1 MQKLVSGAELN
12 ALQHKLQE
20 GIDPNR
26 PRLILCGD
34 TGCRVCGSAEVEA
47 ALKES
52 LEKWD
57 LADKIEYKSTGC
69 LGFCEKAPLLL
80 IFPGAF
86 FYQKVQP
93 GDAPEIVEQT
103 IRQGKVIE
111 RLLYTDPEDGSKISC
126 AYDIPFYKYQNR
138 MLLESSWHTDP
149 LDIYDYL
156 ARGGYGALAM
166 VLDTMEP
173 QAVIDT
179 LKEARLRGRGGA
191 GFSTGLKWEL
201 CRAAKDEEKY
211 IICNADEGDPGAF
224 MDRSLLEGNP
234 HAILE
239 GMLIAGFAVGAK
251 EGILYIRAEYP
262 TAVAKIEEAICQA
275 RALGLLGNQILGTEF
290 DFEIVISKGAG
301 AFVCGEETSLIR
313 AAEGGVGE
321 PQQKPPYPAQKGYKG
336 KPTVINNVETIAN
349 VAPLLKQGAVSYR
362 AAGTAGSG
370 GTKIFCL
377 VGKSNNAGL
386 IEVSFGT
393 PLVDV
398 IYGIGGGIKKGR
410 RFKAVQTGGPS
421 GGCLPASMLDLRID
435 FEEFAQAGSI
445 IGSGGMIV
453 MDEDTCIVDMARYFL
468 DFLKHESCG
477 KCFSCRVGIDRMLE
491 ILQKITLGLARE
503 SDLDLLEE
511 LAVTVREISLCG
523 LGQTAPNQVLSSLR
537 YFREEYL
544 AHIRDR
550 KCPASVCEALFHAPC
565 QNSCP
570 AGVDVPV
577 YIAQISLEQY
587 YEAYETIREKNPF
600 PVVCGRVCHHPCESR
615 CRREQI
621 DEPLAIRMLKRFAGD
636 YAAGLLAQG
645 LARQLRAVPG
655 GKKVAIIGAGP
666 AGLTAAFYLC
676 KKGYRVTVFEA
687 LPVAGGMLAVG
698 IPAYR
703 LPKEALNADVEAIK
717 QDGVEIKTGLALG
730 RDFTLQELKEQQYA
744 AIYLAMGAHKSMP
757 LGIPGEELKGVIPAL
772 ALLKEINLG
781 RDPGIKDKVV
791 VVIGGG
797 NAAVD
802 AARSALRYGA
812 KEVHLLYRRRKAEMP
827 ALEEEI
833 GDALAEGV
841 NLQCLVSPLSIL
853 GKNGS
858 AEALQCMRIKPGGFE
873 QDGRRKPLPEPGTEF
888 VLPADIV
895 VTAVGQSPDTGGTLE
910 GSSVQTGANGTV
922 SACPRSFNTDE
933 AGVFAGGDC
942 VSGPATVIEAIAQG
956 RKGAAA
962 IDRYLGGDG
971 ILRGDAET
979 AEREFHREIIE
990 TPAARE
996 IQVKLP
1002 LQERANNFAEVE
1014 LPYETAAALREA
1026 ARCLRC
1032 DVKTLAADDEDD
1044 DSDYCPPTDASRTF
1058 V

>member
-1 MQKLVSGAELN
+1 MKKLTSYEELN
-12 ALQHKLQE
+12 KLRNNLKDS
-20 GIDPNR
+20 IDGKR

-34 TGCRVCGSAEVEA
+34 TGCKVCGSSEVET

-52 LEKWD
+52 LNKSN
-57 LADKIEYKSTGC
+57 LLDKIEFKVTGC

-80 IFPGAF
+80 IFPGAIL
-86 FYQKVQP
+86 YQKVQP
-93 GDAPEIVEQT
+93 NDAAEIVAKT
-103 IRQGKVIE
+103 ILQNKVIE
-111 RLLYTDPEDGSKISC
+111 RLLYTDPENGSKITS

-138 MLLESSWHTDP
+138 MLLQASWHTDP
-149 LDIYDYL
+149 LKIYDYL
-156 ARGGYGALAM
+156 ARGGYNALAKA
-166 VLDTMEP
+166 LGTMQP
-173 QAVIDT
+173 QTVIDT

-201 CRAAKDEEKY
+201 CRAAAAAEKY

-239 GMLIAGFAVGAK
+239 GMLIAGFAVGAQ

-262 TAVAKIEEAICQA
+262 TAVAKIEEAIHQA
-275 RALGLLGNQILGTEF
+275 RALGFLGRRILGSDFE
-290 DFEIVISKGAG
+290 FEIVISKGAG

-321 PQQKPPYPAQKGYKG
+321 PRQKPPYPAEQGYKG
-336 KPTVINNVETIAN
+336 KPTVINNVETLAN
-349 VAPLLKQGAVSYR
+349 VALLLELGAESYR
-362 AAGTAGSG
+362 ASGTAGSG

-435 FEEFAQAGSI
+435 FEEFAKAGSI

-468 DFLKHESCG
+468 DFLSHESCG

-491 ILQKITLGLARE
+491 ILKNITLGLARE

-511 LAVTVREISLCG
+511 LAITVRETSLCG
-523 LGQTAPNQVLSSLR
+523 LGQTAPNQVLSSLK
-537 YFREEYL
+537 YFREEYIT
-544 AHIRDR
+544 HIRDK

-570 AGVDVPV
+570 AGVDIPV
-577 YIAQISLEQY
+577 YIAQVSLGQFY
-587 YEAYETIREKNPF
+587 AAYETITEKNPF

-621 DEPLAIRMLKRFAGD
+621 DEPLAIRLLKRFASD
-636 YAAGLLAQG
+636 CASELLAQG
-645 LARQLRAVPG
+645 QTRQLRAVPD
-655 GKKVAIIGAGP
+655 GKKVAVIGAGP
-666 AGLTAAFYLC
+666 AGLTAAFYLS

-698 IPAYR
+698 IPDYR
-703 LPKEALNADVEAIK
+703 LPKEALNTDLEAIK
-717 QDGVEIKTGLALG
+717 QNGVEIKTGHALG
-730 RDFTLQELKEQQYA
+730 RDFSLQELKEKYSA
-744 AIYLAMGAHKSMP
+744 VFLAIGAHKSVA
-757 LGIPGEELKGVIPAL
+757 LGIPGEELKGVISGL
-772 ALLKEINLG
+772 AFLKEINLG
-781 RDPGIKDKVV
+781 HAPGIKNKIVA
-791 VVIGGG
+791 VIGGG

-802 AARSALRYGA
+802 AARSALRQGA
-812 KEVHLLYRRRKAEMP
+812 KEVHLLYRRRKTEMP
-827 ALEEEI
+827 AMEEEI

-841 NLQCLVSPLSIL
+841 RLACLVSPVSIL
-853 GKNGS
+853 GENGS
-858 AEALQCMRIKPGGFE
+858 VAALQCMRMKPGNFE
-873 QDGRRKPLPEPGTEF
+873 NDGRKKPIPEPGTEF
-888 VLPADIV
+888 ILAVDIV
-895 VTAVGQSPDTGGTLE
+895 VKAVGQLPDTDGTLE
-910 GSSVQTGANGTV
+910 GSTIHKSGNGTV
-922 SACPRSFNTDE
+922 SACPRSFSTNE

-942 VSGPATVIEAIAQG
+942 VSGPATVIEAVAQG
-956 RKGAAA
+956 RQAAAA
-962 IDRYLGGDG
+962 IDRYLGNDGLLFGD
-971 ILRGDAET
+971 DKT
-979 AEREFHREIIE
+979 ADRKFHREIIE
-990 TPAARE
+990 TPTERHMAE
-996 IQVKLP
+996 KLP
-1002 LQERANNFAEVE
+1002 PRERVKSFAEVE
-1014 LPYETAAALREA
+1014 LPYETAAALKEA
-1026 ARCLRC
+1026 SRCLRC
-1032 DVKTLAADDEDD
+1032 DVKTQNDDENEQV
-1044 DSDYCPPTDASRTF
+1044 SAN
-1058 V
+1058 